1 MSSCNR
7 KKRVK
12 NIPHVLFF
20 CSKKNEEIIPQV
32 MLNLHMLLCDE
43 AVQVQKRVIKASGFI
58 YRIMLMWLCR
68 ASMITEAMEQAWNQL
83 NQIKVEIVNMI
94 DSDNDGVRT
103 HSIKFLEGVIMLQT
117 YPDSGVTRKTN
128 DFSLEDVPLTL
139 KIARR
144 RKLEE
149 EAWYVIKY
157 IF

>member
-1 MSSCNR
+1 MHFFYFS
-7 KKRVK
+7 KQDEKL
-12 NIPHVLFF
+12 IPNV
-20 CSKKNEEIIPQV
+20 IV
-32 MLNLHMLLCDE
+32 NLHMLLCDE

-58 YRIMLMWLCR
+58 YRNMLVWLCR
-68 ASMITEAMEQAWNQL
+68 ASVITEEMEQAWNGL

-103 HSIKFLEGVIMLQT
+103 HSIKFLEGVILLQT
-117 YPDSGVTRKTN
+117 YPEVGVSRKSN

-149 EAWYVIKY
+149 EAR
-157 IF
+157 